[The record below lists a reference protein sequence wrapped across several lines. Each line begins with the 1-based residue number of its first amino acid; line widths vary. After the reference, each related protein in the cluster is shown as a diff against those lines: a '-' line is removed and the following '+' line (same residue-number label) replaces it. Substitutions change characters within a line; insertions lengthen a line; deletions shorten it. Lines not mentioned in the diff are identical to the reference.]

1 MKLFSL
7 IILLF
12 FISLVHAGRVPT
24 STVSSEGLERL
35 KLLYPQQSEAFI
47 LERIKNASTSFLR
60 WRAFPPYFY
69 QLLQRHPAL
78 LPRGFN
84 ERRGF
89 CAGDAHFENFGF
101 MYFGTTHFSIND
113 LDDGVNC
120 SLNQDM
126 LRLHAG
132 HRLMGVN
139 FTTEEWLAEYK
150 AGLAGVQRALPAR
163 LKELEIESLKKK
175 TEMKKSHQK
184 ILLDRSC
191 TGELAPLS
199 ANEKKII
206 SEFLESEGKKLSFGC
221 SLTKKTGGSA
231 GNTRYLIYYPLAQ
244 GVELIELKPLVTPA
258 PLTTTALHSR
268 ERAKIYQQAVTI
280 FFGMNYNVIYYPV
293 MMGGVLYQRRPVW
306 GGNTEVK
313 ESGLTSQELKEIL
326 LYQARTLGFIH
337 RSSNKSQSVDLDP
350 KSWEALVTEVLR
362 LWNIEI
368 GG

>member
-7 IILLF
+7 IILVF
-12 FISLVHAGRVPT
+12 SALVHAGRVPT
-24 STVSSEGLERL
+24 STVSSETLERL
-35 KLLYPQQSEAFI
+35 KQLYPQQSEAFI
-47 LERIKNASTSFLR
+47 LERIKNASTLFAR

-69 QLLQRHPAL
+69 QLLQRHSSL

-101 MYFGTTHFSIND
+101 MYFGTTIFSIND

-120 SLNQDM
+120 SLNQDL
-126 LRLHAG
+126 LRLFAG
-132 HRLMGVN
+132 HRLMSLN
-139 FTTEEWLAEYK
+139 FTAEEWLAEYK

-163 LKELEIESLKKK
+163 LKELEKESLKKK

-184 ILLDRSC
+184 ILSDRSC
-191 TGELAPLS
+191 TGELAPLTV
-199 ANEKKII
+199 NENKLI

-231 GNTRYLIYYPLAQ
+231 GNTRYLIYYPLAK

-258 PLTTTALHSR
+258 PLTTSAPPSS
-268 ERAKIYQQAVTI
+268 ERAKIYQQAVTT

-293 MMGGVLYQRRPVW
+293 TMGGVLYQRRPVW
-306 GGNTEVK
+306 SGNTEVK
-313 ESGLTSQELKEIL
+313 ESGLTSQEFKEIL
-326 LYQARTLGFIH
+326 LYQARTLGFVH
-337 RSSNKSQSVDLDP
+337 RTSNKSQTIDFDP
-350 KSWEALVTEVLR
+350 KSWEALVIEVLR